1 MVQLYGIDNRY
12 SNKIYTT
19 NKRNLEMVKKNTKL
33 GLFALLVVIILGI
46 ALTVYFSGKKSEK
59 TEIPNKKPEL
69 TFDTEAVKTINPQA
83 EESSSQEGYRIIEYT
98 SGDEPGKFIDLTL
111 SWENGAGFT
120 GVVDK
125 LIFTRYV
132 GTTKIQENIEVSNKD
147 DDSLKDYGGGSITFK
162 GVDIKTGVDVK
173 GENIIK
179 AYYNQFGTDYEL
191 ATAKLPI
198 SEDDFNNTLTGP
210 FGDLDVKVTISGE
223 TFKLTKS
230 VKKTYYQISHA
241 PGRWFNVNQN
251 SNGTIKFKFDDGTFL
266 KFGGKDTF
274 KLANYKN
281 KKMLL
286 NTDGHV
292 WVHNKQAWKPVS
304 NLDKDD
310 FRFGECDLFGAST
323 IMRSDDKALTPNDS
337 KLWKTPNGEWRAV
350 YQNDGKFVVYKEN
363 DSANTVSAATES
375 SGSTKLTL
383 STNGNIAFRKSG
395 DTLVLSSGGH
405 TFSTA
410 QGLKPPF
417 TFMVSDFGG
426 LHVISKEG
434 TEVMSRSN
442 QFFGPYSNYHKTH
455 AGDLWGYDIKQHAG
469 STFGECADHCDKNLY
484 CAGFT
489 HNHDTNNCYTKS
501 YDTRILGVASNN
513 GQNADRWSN
522 TTENGGTNW
531 DGDQYYQKKIDTIC
545 YADRYSNL
553 KDEFGNNGESLRNH
567 YFSSGIQEGKN
578 ATCDTTQPVNSKK
591 GYYADPDVKYYSNE
605 FDVVKKV
612 GWEGCK
618 DAVKAK
624 GFEIWGVRGANN
636 QSNWSNT
643 CFGYKKGA
651 AATELEGGQSPLH
664 HFVGC
669 VNGKTLESGCTQ

>member
-1 MVQLYGIDNRY
+1 MAKSVAI
-12 SNKIYTT
+12 
-19 NKRNLEMVKKNTKL
+19 L
-33 GLFALLVVIILGI
+33 GLFALLVVIIVGI
-46 ALTVYFSGKKSEK
+46 SLAVYFNTKKSEDGE
-59 TEIPNKKPEL
+59 TSDKPEL
-69 TFDTEAVKTINPQA
+69 TFDANAKKTINPQ
-83 EESSSQEGYRIIEYT
+83 ESEDNGTQEGYAIEYAE
-98 SGDEPGKFIDLTL
+98 GDDSSKFIDLTL
-111 SWENGAGFT
+111 SWTNGSGFDS
-120 GVVDK
+120 VNK

-132 GTTKIQENIEVSNKD
+132 GTTKIQADQEVTEKSA
-147 DDSLKDYGGGSITFK
+147 LADYGTGSVTFK
-162 GVDIKTGVDVK
+162 GVDVTAGVDVK
-173 GENIIK
+173 GTNIIK
-179 AYYNQFGTDYEL
+179 AYYNEVKPDNLL
-191 ATAKLPI
+191 ATAELDI
-198 SEDDFNNTLTGP
+198 SDDDFSYTLAGP
-210 FGDLDVKVTISGE
+210 FGDLDVKVTISSE

-274 KLANYKN
+274 KLVKYKN
-281 KKMLL
+281 KKMLT

-292 WVHNKQAWKPVS
+292 WVHNKQAWKPVG

-310 FRFGECDLFGAST
+310 FRFAQCDLFGANT
-323 IMRSDDKALTPNDS
+323 IMRSGDKALNPSD
-337 KLWKTPNGEWRAV
+337 KIWKSPNGEWGAV
-350 YQNDGKFVVYKEN
+350 YQKSDGNFVVYNKITEEMTQKEREK
-363 DSANTVSAATES
+363 NTVSAYAS
-375 SGSTKLTL
+375 SNGSFNLTL
-383 STNGNIAFRKSG
+383 SENGNIAFKKG
-395 DTLVLSSGGH
+395 GNELVKSSGGH
-405 TFSTA
+405 TFSTK

-442 QFFGPYSNYHKTH
+442 QFFGTYSNYHKTH
-455 AGDLWGYDIKQHAG
+455 AGDLWGFDVGKHHG
-469 STFGECADHCDKNLY
+469 SSFGICADKCDKNLY

-489 HNHDTNNCYTKS
+489 HNHTNNNCWLKG
-501 YDTRILGVASNN
+501 YDTRILGVASNR
-513 GQNADRWSN
+513 GDQNADRWSN
-522 TTENGGTNW
+522 TKENGGTEW
-531 DGDQYYQKKIDTIC
+531 IDGDQYYQKKIDTNC
-545 YADRYSNL
+545 YADRYSDLKAAFGDKPVNL
-553 KDEFGNNGESLRNH
+553 RDH
-567 YFSSGIQEGKN
+567 YFNHGIGEGRN

-591 GYYADPDVKYYSNE
+591 GYYADPKVKYYSNE
-605 FDVVKKV
+605 FDTVKKV

-636 QSNWSNT
+636 KSKWSNT

-651 AATELEGGQSPLH
+651 AATELEGGKSPLH